1 MFHPAANPAA
11 AYRTASVDT
20 RVLSASPHQLVALLF
35 DGLLQSV
42 HAARGAL
49 QRADV
54 PAKGQQIGRAVR
66 ILEEGLKAGL
76 DLQQGGQVAATLQTL
91 YSYCIQRLTDAN
103 LHGDAA
109 ALDEVARLIGTVA
122 EGWQQISPLP
132 ASATAAAATAA
143 PAAPGPG
150 SSGWQRLVPASG
162 AAAYALGA

>member
-1 MFHPAANPAA
+1 M
-11 AYRTASVDT
+11 
-20 RVLSASPHQLVALLF
+20 
-35 DGLLQSV
+35 
-42 HAARGAL
+42 
-49 QRADV
+49 
-54 PAKGQQIGRAVR
+54 
-66 ILEEGLKAGL
+66 
-76 DLQQGGQVAATLQTL
+76 AATLHTL

-103 LHGDAA
+103 LHGDTA